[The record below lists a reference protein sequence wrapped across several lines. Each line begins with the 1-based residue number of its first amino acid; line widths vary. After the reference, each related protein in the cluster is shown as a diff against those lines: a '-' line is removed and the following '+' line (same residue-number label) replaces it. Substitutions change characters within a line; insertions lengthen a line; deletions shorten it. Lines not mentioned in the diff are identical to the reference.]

1 MESIIR
7 KLLRTALVLRSEG
20 RLLCRNLDLRLNKEV
35 LVVKNP
41 PANAGDTRNA
51 GLIPGSRSSPEVG
64 PLQYSCLENFMDR
77 RDWRATVHRVEKTQ
91 TRLNYWAHTHTPH
104 PHARVSQMEG
114 ARLWSEKR
122 AREVRRRKMQRKN
135 LWPRK

>member
-64 PLQYSCLENFMDR
+64 NGNPLQYSCLENFMDR
-77 RDWRATVHRVEKTQ
+77 RDWWATVHRVEKTQ
-91 TRLNYWAHTHTPH
+91 TRLNY
-104 PHARVSQMEG
+104 
-114 ARLWSEKR
+114 
-122 AREVRRRKMQRKN
+122 
-135 LWPRK
+135 